1 MGMKSYAKGVVKE
14 GKRVRWPKRDELI
27 PAIIVTVVIAVLAA
41 LILLAED
48 AAGNRLIEILGD
60 AFKSFGGGTGA

>member
-27 PAIIVTVVIAVLAA
+27 PAIVVTVVIAVLTA

-48 AAGNRLIEILGD
+48 AAGARLIDILGD
-60 AFKSFGGGTGA
+60 AFKSMGGTGA

>member
-27 PAIIVTVVIAVLAA
+27 PSIIVVVVISVFFA

-48 AAGNRLIEILGD
+48 AAGVRLIELLGD
-60 AFKSFGGGTGA
+60 AFKSMK

>member
-27 PAIIVTVVIAVLAA
+27 PAIVVTVVIAVLAA

-48 AAGNRLIEILGD
+48 VAGARLIDILGD
-60 AFKSFGGGTGA
+60 AFKSMGGTGA

>member
-14 GKRVRWPKRDELI
+14 GKRVRWPKREDLI
-27 PAIIVTVVIAVLAA
+27 PVIIVTVVISVIAA

-48 AAGNRLIEILGD
+48 AAGARLIDILAD
-60 AFKSFGGGTGA
+60 AFNSMNGGAGA